1 MAKKLVITGG
11 AGFIGSNVI
20 RALNREGRDDLI
32 VVDCLGDAPADRI
45 KRQYL
50 GRLCFE
56 SYYDRTV
63 FTTLLR
69 ADLLD
74 NIEAII
80 HLGAS
85 TDTMERD
92 RETMLDNNT
101 RYSQTLLDYCAR
113 RGTRFIYASS
123 AAVYGDGTRGYR
135 ESERDLKP
143 LNYYG
148 ESKYLFDQWAL
159 ARSAKPVQ
167 WAGLRFFNVYGPN
180 EAHKGPMASRI
191 RHGYEQIQRE
201 GGIRLFQSHRGDVAD
216 GEQKRDFIYVDDV
229 VAVVLFFLAHPDRH
243 GIFNVGTGRAR
254 SFLDLAHTLF
264 AALERPPRVEFIPM
278 PEEIR
283 GKYQYF
289 TEADMTALRSAGYD
303 KPFHSLEDGVG
314 RYVERLVRN

>member
-56 SYYDRTV
+56 AYYDRAV
-63 FTTLLR
+63 FATLLR

-123 AAVYGDGTRGYR
+123 AAVYGDGARGYR
-135 ESERDLKP
+135 ESECDLKP

-148 ESKYLFDQWAL
+148 ESKYLFDQWVL
-159 ARSAKPVQ
+159 ARPAKPVQ
-167 WAGLRFFNVYGPN
+167 WAAERFVQVYGPN
-180 EAHKGPMASRI
+180 A
-191 RHGYEQIQRE
+191 
-201 GGIRLFQSHRGDVAD
+201 
-216 GEQKRDFIYVDDV
+216 
-229 VAVVLFFLAHPDRH
+229 AHP
-243 GIFNVGTGRAR
+243 GP
-254 SFLDLAHTLF
+254 LAC
-264 AALERPPRVEFIPM
+264 RR
-278 PEEIR
+278 
-283 GKYQYF
+283 
-289 TEADMTALRSAGYD
+289 
-303 KPFHSLEDGVG
+303 
-314 RYVERLVRN
+314 